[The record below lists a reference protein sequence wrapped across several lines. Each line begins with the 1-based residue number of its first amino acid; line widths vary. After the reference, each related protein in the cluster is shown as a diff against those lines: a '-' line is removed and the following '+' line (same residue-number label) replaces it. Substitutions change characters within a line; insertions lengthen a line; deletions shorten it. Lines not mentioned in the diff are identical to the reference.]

1 MEFTSNRQS
10 ALSQKNEKTRKFGL
24 GPQVQDV
31 FKRLIETQ
39 NNRNLD
45 NEKILVL
52 AAADKVKSQID
63 NAQKESVTDSLT
75 GLYNRRFLDSY
86 IENFDKS
93 ADKKNL
99 IIAFCDIDSL
109 GMVNKLKGDIYGDQ
123 LIKKTASLIK
133 SQLKE
138 EDLLVRKG
146 GDEFIVITSSSSG
159 SDEKMKELSTS
170 LESVQTTDV
179 KFSFGVVRFDSSQDL
194 SLRDTIQRGDCQ
206 MKINNPL
213 KKKIKNSY

>member
-1 MEFTSNRQS
+1 MEFTSDRQS

-24 GPQVQDV
+24 GPQAQDV
-31 FKRLIETQ
+31 FKKLVEIQ

-99 IIAFCDIDSL
+99 IIAFCDIDNL

-123 LIKKTASLIK
+123 LIKETASLIK

-146 GDEFIVITSSSSG
+146 GDEFIIISSSSSG
-159 SDEKMKELSTS
+159 SDEKMKELSAS
-170 LESVQTTDV
+170 LESIQTADI
-179 KFSFGVVRFDSSQDL
+179 KFSFGVVRYDSVQDL
-194 SLRDTIQRGDCQ
+194 SLRDTIQRGDWQ
-206 MKINNPL
+206 MKCNNPS
-213 KKKIKNSY
+213 KKKVKG

>member
-1 MEFTSNRQS
+1 MEFASDRQS
-10 ALSQKNEKTRKFGL
+10 TLSQKNEKTKKFGL
-24 GPQVQDV
+24 GHQAQDV
-31 FKRLIETQ
+31 FKKLVEIQ
-39 NNRNLD
+39 NNQNLD

-63 NAQKESVTDSLT
+63 NAQKESITDSLT

-93 ADKKNL
+93 TDKKNL
-99 IIAFCDIDSL
+99 IVAFCDIDNL

-123 LIKKTASLIK
+123 LIKETASLIK

-146 GDEFIVITSSSSG
+146 GDEFIIISSLSSG
-159 SDEKMKELSTS
+159 SDKKMKELSAS
-170 LESVQTTDV
+170 LASVQTDDV
-179 KFSFGVVRFDSSQDL
+179 KFSFGVVRFDSSQDN

-206 MKINNPL
+206 MKFNNPS
-213 KKKIKNSY
+213 KKKIKYG

>member
-1 MEFTSNRQS
+1 MEFVSDRQS
-10 ALSQKNEKTRKFGL
+10 TLNQKNEKTKKFGL
-24 GPQVQDV
+24 GPQVQSV
-31 FKRLIETQ
+31 FKRLTEIQ

-93 ADKKNL
+93 TDKKNL

-123 LIKKTASLIK
+123 LIKETASLIK

-146 GDEFIVITSSSSG
+146 GDEFIIISSLSSG
-159 SDEKMKELSTS
+159 SDKKMKELSAS
-170 LESVQTTDV
+170 LASVQTDDI
-179 KFSFGVVRFDSSQDL
+179 KFSFGVVRFDSSQDN

-206 MKINNPL
+206 MKINNPS
-213 KKKIKNSY
+213 KKKIKYS

>member
-1 MEFTSNRQS
+1 MEFTSDRQS

-194 SLRDTIQRGDCQ
+194 SLRDTIQRGDWQ
-206 MKINNPL
+206 MKCNNPS
-213 KKKIKNSY
+213 KKKVKNN